1 MSRTPPKTP
10 PTTAHIMGLF
20 AKELEAENFSEERI
34 TALLAVALQHELRQ
48 DELMLL
54 DGI

>member
-1 MSRTPPKTP
+1 VKNPPP
-10 PTTAHIMGLF
+10 STAHVMGLF
-20 AKELEAENFSEERI
+20 AKELEEEGFSEERV

-48 DELMLL
+48 SELMLL

>member
-1 MSRTPPKTP
+1 MSRTPPAPP

-20 AKELEAENFSEERI
+20 AKELEEQGFTEERV

-48 DELMLL
+48 GELMLL

>member
-1 MSRTPPKTP
+1 MNKPP
-10 PTTAHIMGLF
+10 PTSAHILGIF
-20 AKELEAENFSEERI
+20 AKELEAEGFSEERI

-48 DELMLL
+48 SELMLL